1 MNDARVYI
9 NGEKGSIL
17 CFYEKSCPD
26 VCSITQKRRK
36 LMKTVRVLCLYLG
49 NHGFF
54 ALYKTLVPTYLE
66 LQPVAA
72 HLLVVRVYGVK
83 PDDVGVVGAPLPAAA
98 GGGAGDARK
107 SKKNNNFVFWKRG

>member
-1 MNDARVYI
+1 M
-9 NGEKGSIL
+9 
-17 CFYEKSCPD
+17 
-26 VCSITQKRRK
+26 
-36 LMKTVRVLCLYLG
+36 G
-49 NHGFF
+49 NHEFF

-98 GGGAGDARK
+98 GGGAGDAGK
-107 SKKNNNFVFWKRG
+107 SKKKFFLKIVFGKGVEGKYILVD